1 MPLSLRRGTIHVLFE
16 NDAVRVLDTRIAP
29 GETVPLHTHRW
40 PSALYLVNWSDFVRR
55 DGAGTV
61 LADSRGGRG
70 APEGSALWSGP
81 LPPHTLENVGMGE
94 LRVITVELKG
104 TGPNESE
111 LRSALQS
118 DYAVAVAGRMSST
131 LTHWVGLARRNQP
144 VHQPVQQ
151 QPATE

>member
-1 MPLSLRRGTIHVLFE
+1 MRRIEQKKGTMKTAQEAWDWPEELDAIIAAPRHHTLLFE

-70 APEGSALWSGP
+70 APEGTAFGQGHCPRTRWRMWAWGNSTSSL
-81 LPPHTLENVGMGE
+81 
-94 LRVITVELKG
+94 LR
-104 TGPNESE
+104 
-111 LRSALQS
+111 
-118 DYAVAVAGRMSST
+118 
-131 LTHWVGLARRNQP
+131 
-144 VHQPVQQ
+144 
-151 QPATE
+151 

>member
-1 MPLSLRRGTIHVLFE
+1 MKTAQEAWDWPEELDAIIAAPRHHTLLFE

-70 APEGSALWSGP
+70 APGGSALWSGP

-94 LRVITVELKG
+94 LHVITVELKG
-104 TGPNESE
+104 TGPNE
-111 LRSALQS
+111 Q
-118 DYAVAVAGRMSST
+118 
-131 LTHWVGLARRNQP
+131 N
-144 VHQPVQQ
+144 
-151 QPATE
+151 

>member
-1 MPLSLRRGTIHVLFE
+1 MRRIEQKKGTMKTAQEAWEWPEELDALTAAPRHHTLLFE

-61 LADSRGGRG
+61 LADSRGSRG
-70 APEGSALWSGP
+70 APEGTAFWSGP

-94 LRVITVELKG
+94 LRVITIEVKG
-104 TGPNESE
+104 AGPNE
-111 LRSALQS
+111 Q
-118 DYAVAVAGRMSST
+118 
-131 LTHWVGLARRNQP
+131 N
-144 VHQPVQQ
+144 
-151 QPATE
+151 